1 VRASGGAFAVAVGV
15 VGLGLFLLLGAR
27 GIAGDAPYAGVG
39 PRAFPILVGGA
50 LVLAGGVLLVR
61 VLRGRAFPEAP
72 RVEHR
77 ALAWILSGLILA
89 VLMFQP
95 LGFAP
100 SAAIAFV
107 LTARGFGDR
116 RWGRGLVLGLALGLA
131 VYLVFSRALGVSLPG
146 GPLDWR

>member
-1 VRASGGAFAVAVGV
+1 VRPSGGAFAVAVGV

-50 LVLAGGVLLVR
+50 LVLAGGALL
-61 VLRGRAFPEAP
+61 LRGRAFPEAP

-107 LTARGFGDR
+107 LTARGFGAR